1 MDRPELQYYF
11 DFSSPYAY
19 LGACR
24 IESIARSVNARLVW
38 KPILLGGVFKHLG
51 GPMVPLMAGPQ
62 VKQDYTMTDM
72 RRWAQYFNIPF
83 NWPSEFPM
91 NTIKALRIA
100 IQLENPAVFIQ
111 RTYRAYWAEDQDIN
125 DPDTLAALLSDLG
138 MSQELLDRAAD
149 PVVKQM
155 LIDATQEAID
165 IGIFGAPT
173 CAVGGELY
181 FGQDRFQFV
190 KAAVE
195 RHTP

>member
-1 MDRPELQYYF
+1 MDTPELQYYF
-11 DFSSPYAY
+11 DFSSPYSY

-24 IESIARSVNARLVW
+24 IESIARSVNATLVW
-38 KPILLGGVFKHLG
+38 KPMLLGGVFKHLG
-51 GPMVPLMAGPQ
+51 GPMVPLMASPQ
-62 VKQDYTMTDM
+62 AKQDYTMTDM

-83 NWPSEFPM
+83 NWPSQFPM

-125 DPDTLAALLSDLG
+125 DPETLAALLSDLG
-138 MSQELLDRAAD
+138 LSRDLLDRTAE
-149 PVVKQM
+149 PTVKQM

-173 CAVGGELY
+173 CVVGGELY